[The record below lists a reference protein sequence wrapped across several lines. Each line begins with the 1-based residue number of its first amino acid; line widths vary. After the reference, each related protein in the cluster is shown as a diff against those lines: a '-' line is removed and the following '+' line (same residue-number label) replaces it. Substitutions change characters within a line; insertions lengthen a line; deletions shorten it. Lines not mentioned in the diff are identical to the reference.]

1 MEAGFWKPKMQ
12 TNGKPSL
19 QCWPGLFSRIPVI
32 FVTFSF
38 CVQPSSFALLSGPIL
53 LFRFTIIDSGSGISP
68 RHTKDSIWKRKDY
81 SVTKQADLR
90 AGKQIMPAQDVCSQ
104 NHCGM
109 AGDEWVVFIASG
121 SFLRERLSWRMI
133 LAILVGKSDR
143 TQIPPPISLLA
154 WEMMARQGLDLWVVR
169 YKDEKNH
176 HPHSLLFFETKS
188 CPSRTGFL
196 FLFFLSEILLI
207 QGEAL

>member
-1 MEAGFWKPKMQ
+1 MQSPLCSAGQGCFQEFSFLWHF
-12 TNGKPSL
+12 PSVYSPRASP
-19 QCWPGLFSRIPVI
+19 CYM
-32 FVTFSF
+32 VTFCFLDSPF
-38 CVQPSSFALLSGPIL
+38 
-53 LFRFTIIDSGSGISP
+53 IDSGSGTSP

-90 AGKQIMPAQDVCSQ
+90 AGKQIMPAQNVCSQ

-109 AGDEWVVFIASG
+109 TGDEWVVFIASG
-121 SFLRERLSWRMI
+121 SFLRERQSWRMI

-143 TQIPPPISLLA
+143 TQIPPLTSLLA
-154 WEMMARQGLDLWVVR
+154 WERMARQGLDLWVVR

-196 FLFFLSEILLI
+196 FLFFC
-207 QGEAL
+207 

>member
-1 MEAGFWKPKMQ
+1 
-12 TNGKPSL
+12 
-19 QCWPGLFSRIPVI
+19 
-32 FVTFSF
+32 
-38 CVQPSSFALLSGPIL
+38 
-53 LFRFTIIDSGSGISP
+53 
-68 RHTKDSIWKRKDY
+68 
-81 SVTKQADLR
+81 
-90 AGKQIMPAQDVCSQ
+90 MPAQDVCSQ

-109 AGDEWVVFIASG
+109 AGNEWVVFIASG

-143 TQIPPPISLLA
+143 TQIPPPTSLLA

-196 FLFFLSEILLI
+196 FLFFIRNFADPERSSVKCSPFQWRLANNVDKMALGFSLCLGMSSLFIFKYHQLLKSYERPLSCERT
-207 QGEAL
+207 